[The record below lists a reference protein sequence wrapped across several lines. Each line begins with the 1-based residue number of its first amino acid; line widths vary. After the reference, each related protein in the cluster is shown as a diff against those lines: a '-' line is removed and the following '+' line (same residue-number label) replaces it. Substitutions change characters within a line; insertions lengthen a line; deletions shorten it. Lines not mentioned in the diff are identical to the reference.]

1 MEHEVYTWDGKK
13 AGMVTVP
20 GELFALPWNAD
31 LVHQVITAMRS
42 NARANTAHAKDRGDV
57 RGGGKKPWRQK
68 GTGRAR
74 HGSIRSPIWKGG
86 GVTHGPTNERNYERK
101 INKKMR
107 DKALLTVLSQKLR
120 DGEIL
125 FVEGAALSAPK
136 TKEASQ
142 RLGKLA
148 EIANRPHLRYARGK
162 RALITTASLEGDMV
176 KGFRNIPSVR
186 VEELRTVSPMDLLT
200 YEYVVIA
207 NPKDGFKKL
216 SERVNK

>member
-13 AGMVTVP
+13 AGKVVVP
-20 GELFALPWNAD
+20 SELFALPWNAD

-42 NARANTAHAKDRGDV
+42 NARSNTAHAKDRGEV
-57 RGGGKKPWRQK
+57 SGGGRKPWQQK

-120 DGEIL
+120 DGEVL

-136 TKEASQ
+136 TKEAAQ
-142 RLGKLA
+142 KLGNLA
-148 EIANRPHLRYARGK
+148 KITECPHMRYVRGK
-162 RALITTASLEGDMV
+162 RVLITTPSLEGDMV
-176 KGFRNIPSVR
+176 KGFRNIPSTR

-200 YEYVVIA
+200 YEYIVIA

>member
-13 AGMVTVP
+13 AGMVSVP
-20 GELFALPWNAD
+20 GELFSLPWNAD
-31 LVHQVITAMRS
+31 LVHQVVTAMRS
-42 NARANTAHAKDRGDV
+42 NARANSAHAKDRGEV

-148 EIANRPHLRYARGK
+148 EIANCPRLRYSRGK
-162 RALITTASLEGDMV
+162 RALITTATLEGDMV
-176 KGFRNIPSVR
+176 RGFRNIPSVR

-200 YEYVVIA
+200 YEYIVIA

>member
-13 AGMVTVP
+13 AGTVTVP
-20 GELFALPWNAD
+20 GEFFALPWNAD

-42 NARANTAHAKDRGDV
+42 NARTNTAHTKDRGDV
-57 RGGGKKPWRQK
+57 RGGGRKPWRQK
-68 GTGRAR
+68 GTDRAR
-74 HGSIRSPIWKGG
+74 HGSVRSPLWKGG
-86 GVTHGPTNERNYERK
+86 GVTHGPTNERNYVRK

-125 FVEGAALSAPK
+125 FVEGAALSVPK

-148 EIANRPHLRYARGK
+148 EIANCPHLRYSRGK
-162 RALITTASLEGDMV
+162 RALITTPALEGDMV

-200 YEYVVIA
+200 YEYIVIA

-216 SERVNK
+216 SERMSK

>member
-42 NARANTAHAKDRGDV
+42 NARTNTAHAKDRGDV

-74 HGSIRSPIWKGG
+74 HGSIRSPLWKGG

-125 FVEGAALSAPK
+125 FVEGAALSTPK

-162 RALITTASLEGDMV
+162 RALITTPVLEGDMV

-200 YEYVVIA
+200 YEYIVIA
-207 NPKDGFKKL
+207 DPKDGFKKL